1 MADRLHQLRA
11 GHRDRARWPRQPG
24 PIANS
29 GFTAEEMAKIS
40 AELGETA
47 APYGICRM
55 DRCDSL
61 VSNRGQ
67 QINITI

>member
-1 MADRLHQLRA
+1 MADRLHQLRP
-11 GHRDRARWPRQPG
+11 GHLDRARWPRQPG

-29 GFTAEEMAKIS
+29 RVTAEGMAKIRV
-40 AELGETA
+40 ELGETA

-55 DRCDSL
+55 DRRDSL